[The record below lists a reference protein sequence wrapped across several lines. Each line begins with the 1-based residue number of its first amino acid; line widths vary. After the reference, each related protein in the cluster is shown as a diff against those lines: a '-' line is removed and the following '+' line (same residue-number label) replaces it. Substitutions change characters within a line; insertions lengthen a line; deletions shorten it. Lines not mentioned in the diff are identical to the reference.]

1 MIGVTL
7 LAIAGAIV
15 GVYFTATES
24 QRLGQTL
31 RNKIFKKIV
40 NFTNEDLDGFGTSS
54 LITRSSNDTMQIQ
67 FVMYHMIY
75 MLGLDPM
82 LIIGASIMALIREP
96 RLAAVFI
103 ITIPVLILAI
113 GFILKKAHPIFRSL
127 QKKTDVLNRIFREG
141 LTGVRVVRAFKK
153 DQYEIDRFDEAN
165 EDFMETSI
173 KGQTVAAFF
182 MPTLLL
188 VGSATSIL
196 IIWFGAQ
203 LVGQE
208 VMQVG
213 NMVAF
218 LTYAS
223 LIIVGALTSPLP
235 DNGSQLDHK
244 SLELARQELRP
255 APSHLQW

>member
-1 MIGVTL
+1 M
-7 LAIAGAIV
+7 
-15 GVYFTATES
+15 
-24 QRLGQTL
+24 
-31 RNKIFKKIV
+31 
-40 NFTNEDLDGFGTSS
+40 
-54 LITRSSNDTMQIQ
+54 
-67 FVMYHMIY
+67 
-75 MLGLDPM
+75 
-82 LIIGASIMALIREP
+82 
-96 RLAAVFI
+96 
-103 ITIPVLILAI
+103 
-113 GFILKKAHPIFRSL
+113 
-127 QKKTDVLNRIFREG
+127 NRIFREG

-223 LIIVGALTSPLP
+223 LIIVGIMLIASVLAFLP
-235 DNGSQLDHK
+235 RGSIAAERVMEVINTESTIEDAKEPVTIPDGPVQVTYDQVDFVIG
-244 SLELARQELRP
+244 SGEVSAR
-255 APSHLQW
+255 SD